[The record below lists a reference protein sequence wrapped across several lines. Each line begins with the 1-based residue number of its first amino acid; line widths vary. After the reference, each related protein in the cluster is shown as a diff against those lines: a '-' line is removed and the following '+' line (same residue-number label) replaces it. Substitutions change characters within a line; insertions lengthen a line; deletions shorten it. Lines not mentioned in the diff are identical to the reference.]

1 MTDMNTVKQINTNVI
16 SISKNEA
23 WWDSKLMVVDRTTL
37 TKYVSGKF
45 NIDVVVD
52 DFWLEDNKK
61 KIVKNKVIVN
71 IFNGNKKLKRKLF
84 WIGATKWDNMSIK
97 DLVMYTLKTIK

>member
-1 MTDMNTVKQINTNVI
+1 MTDMNTVKQIKTNVI

-23 WWDSKLMVVDRTTL
+23 WWDSKLMVTDRITL
-37 TKYVSGKF
+37 KKYVSGKF
-45 NIDVVVD
+45 NIDVMVD

-84 WIGATKWDNMSIK
+84 WMGTTKWDNMSIK
-97 DLVMYTLKTIK
+97 DLVIHTLKTIK